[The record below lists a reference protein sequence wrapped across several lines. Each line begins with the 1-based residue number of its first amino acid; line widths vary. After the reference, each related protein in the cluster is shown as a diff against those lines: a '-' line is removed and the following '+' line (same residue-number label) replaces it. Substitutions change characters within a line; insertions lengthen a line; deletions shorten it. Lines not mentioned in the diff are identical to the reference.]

1 VIPIRSLLVVLFLVA
16 GCSADTR
23 PSPPF
28 VFPET
33 GAPTGQPSEQPTAE
47 PTPEPEARVDP
58 IVVAQGFTANAEL
71 DSASYAVVIENPNS
85 TSVPRFVNVTI
96 TFLDA
101 EGTPLTTETQ
111 NVNGMLPESE
121 TAVAG
126 EAAEAGGA
134 KGMEVRISLLNGLP
148 SRARSSLSEPNG
160 YEYERV
166 ETAGEGLGGTTTTGA
181 VLSSFESEQ
190 INVPIFVVYYDV
202 GGEVVGGAAT
212 LVDRVLPGEEAAF
225 EANTSVT
232 VPDIAETRVFGQI
245 GFGE

>member
-1 VIPIRSLLVVLFLVA
+1 MIPIRSLLVVLLLVA

-28 VFPET
+28 AVPET
-33 GAPTGQPSEQPTAE
+33 GAPTGQPTEQATE
-47 PTPEPEARVDP
+47 GPTPEPDARADP
-58 IVVAQGFTANAEL
+58 TVVAQGFTADTEL
-71 DSASYAVVIENPNS
+71 DSASYAVVIENHNS

-101 EGTPLTTETQ
+101 EGTVLTTETQ

-126 EAAEAGGA
+126 DAAQAGSA
-134 KGMEVRISLLNGLP
+134 TEMEVQISLLNGLP
-148 SRARSSLSEPNG
+148 TRARASLSETGG

-166 ETAGEGLGGTTTTGA
+166 ETAGEGLGGTTTTGT

-190 INVPIFVVYYDV
+190 INVPIHVVYYDV
-202 GGEVVGGAAT
+202 AGAIVGGAAT
-212 LVDRVLPGEEAAF
+212 LVDQVLPGEEVAF
-225 EANTSVT
+225 EASTSVT
-232 VPDIAETRVFGQI
+232 LPDIAETRVFGQI